1 MAEPIFLW
9 LLVLL
14 GTWLV
19 LLLFGG
25 CRSAVH
31 ASSRGSSAAVA
42 PGSERSARS
51 PGAAAEALRACRQMA
66 MEDTGGAG
74 EGLQVTCPSHL
85 RYRACMRRWRAVE
98 AVPSAVPMAP
108 TPLPAVLRVVFSPRV
123 PVLTPRQLHLEVSL
137 EC

>member
-31 ASSRGSSAAVA
+31 ASSRRSSAAVA

-85 RYRACMRRWRAVE
+85 RYRVGPFCETFRQGDRWWAG
-98 AVPSAVPMAP
+98 
-108 TPLPAVLRVVFSPRV
+108 
-123 PVLTPRQLHLEVSL
+123 EVGGL
-137 EC
+137 AKYIVC